1 MPSNE
6 TKPVMEVS
14 GRYPDFNFSDNEVQ
28 ESLLRQIFD
37 NLDQAVCLLDR
48 GYHFVFLNKNAHRF
62 AEKII
67 GNAVRQGESIWK
79 ITRPERKDAFKA
91 LLDKAFE
98 GEKVRFINNFE
109 VKSGDEYWFEFIIS
123 PIISKSGACESLLI
137 NIVDL
142 TEHLA
147 SRDDILILHQAVEQ
161 SPVSIVITD
170 IAGNIEYVND
180 AFTRISG
187 YDSKEVR
194 GKNPRI
200 LKSGLTTKEQYE
212 ELWTTIAGGEV
223 WKGEFYN
230 LKKDGTFYWENAT
243 ISPVRGT
250 DGRITHFVGVKE
262 DITERKRIHQQ
273 LVMAKEK
280 AEESERIKVAFLN
293 NISHEIR
300 TPLNGIL
307 GFSELLRSTCDIDPK
322 QFSYIDVIEKC
333 SFQLLGVMNN
343 ILEIALI
350 EKENIELVPSDCY
363 LPHII
368 NDLYDYYMVQLDD
381 LGKRNLILTKSIIA
395 SDIEMV
401 WLDGT
406 RLYQVFMNLINNAVK
421 FTGKGTIEF
430 GYVQLENDTLRF
442 FVKDTGIGIPKDKFN
457 LIFLPFR
464 QADESVSRSYGGSG
478 LGLPICKMLVERMG
492 GKFWVESETGKG
504 SSFYFDLKVKRCHI
518 PGSGKAVRTP
528 VQYLWHNRQML
539 IVENNYNNYM
549 LLKETVNDTSVIV
562 FPAHTGTAAI
572 DILRENPAIDL
583 ILVDTN
589 LPDLNGF
596 ELVRH
601 IKNIR
606 PDLYV
611 IGQTAYSTFYKNQKA
626 LDAGFDE
633 ILTKP
638 VPRKN
643 LLAAINK
650 GFQKTTGL

>member
-1 MPSNE
+1 
-6 TKPVMEVS
+6 MEVS
-14 GRYPDFNFSDNEVQ
+14 KRYQDFNFTDNEVQ
-28 ESLLRQIFD
+28 ESLLRQVFD
-37 NLDQAVCLLDR
+37 NLDQAVCLLDKD
-48 GYHFVFLNKNAHRF
+48 YTIVFLNKNAHRF
-62 AEKII
+62 SEKII
-67 GNAVRQGESIWK
+67 GNTIDLGETVWK
-79 ITRPERKDAFKA
+79 LSRPERKDTFKVI
-91 LLDKAFE
+91 LDKAFA
-98 GEKVRFINNFE
+98 GEKVRVINNFE
-109 VKSGDEYWFEFIIS
+109 GKSGDEYWFEFIFS
-123 PIISKSGACESLLI
+123 PIVGKSGQCESLLV

-147 SRDDILILHQAVEQ
+147 SRDDILILHQAIEQ

-170 IAGNIEYVND
+170 TVGNIEYVND

-187 YDSKEVR
+187 YENKEVR

-200 LKSGLTTKEQYE
+200 LKSGLTTKEQYQE
-212 ELWTTIAGGEV
+212 IWTTITGGEV

-230 LKKDGTFYWENAT
+230 RKKDGSFYWETAT

-280 AEESERIKVAFLN
+280 AEESERIKMAFLN
-293 NISHEIR
+293 NVSHEIR

-343 ILEIALI
+343 ILEIAMI

-363 LPHII
+363 LPHVI
-368 NDLYDYYMVQLDD
+368 NDLYEYYMVQLDE
-381 LGKRNLILTKSIIA
+381 LGKRNLVLTKHIVA
-395 SDIEMV
+395 PDIEMV
-401 WLDGT
+401 WLDGA

-421 FTGKGTIEF
+421 FTGKGIVEF
-430 GYVQLENDTLRF
+430 GYVQMKDDLVRF
-442 FVKDTGIGIPKDKFN
+442 FVKDSGIGIPEEKLN
-457 LIFLPFR
+457 LIFEPFR
-464 QADESVSRSYGGSG
+464 QADESVSRTYGGSG
-478 LGLPICKMLVERMG
+478 LGLSICKMLVERMG
-492 GKFWVESETGKG
+492 GKLWVESEIGKG
-504 SSFYFDLKVKRCHI
+504 SAFYFEIKLKRCNLPGNELAPRI
-518 PGSGKAVRTP
+518 PE
-528 VQYLWHNRQML
+528 QYRWQNRQML

-562 FPAHTGTAAI
+562 FPAHTGTAAM
-572 DILRENPAIDL
+572 DIIRGNPDIDL
-583 ILVDTN
+583 MLVDTN
-589 LPDLNGF
+589 LPDFNGF
-596 ELVRH
+596 ELVTDM
-601 IKNIR
+601 KKMR

-611 IGQTAYSTFYKNQKA
+611 IGQTSYSTFYKNQKA
-626 LDAGFDE
+626 MRAGFDE
-633 ILTKP
+633 LLTKP

-650 GFQKTTGL
+650 GFEKTVGL